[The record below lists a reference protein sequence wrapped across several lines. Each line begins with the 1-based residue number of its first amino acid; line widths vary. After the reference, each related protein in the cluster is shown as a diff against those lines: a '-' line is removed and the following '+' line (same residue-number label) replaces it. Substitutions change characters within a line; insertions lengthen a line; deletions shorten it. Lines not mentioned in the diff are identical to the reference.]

1 MIEKNIIREAKKIL
15 SLEIQGLI
23 DLRGIINKNFVQ
35 AIKLLHSTK
44 GRVIVSGIGKSGHI
58 ANKISSTLSS
68 LGTPSQFI
76 HPAEASHGDLGVI
89 TKNDT
94 VIIISNSG
102 DTPELNDLILH
113 VKRFSIPLIGI
124 VKNKKSTLAKSSNIV
139 VMLPK
144 SKEACLIGL
153 APTTSTTAALALGD
167 TIAISLM
174 KLKNFSTNH
183 FKQLHPGGII
193 GKSLLKVKD
202 LMHTGNKIPLV
213 NKNKNI
219 KTILNIMTKKSLGS
233 VGILNNK
240 KQLIGIITDGD
251 IRRNFGKANVISEK
265 IMNKKP
271 ITTTKDTLVVEA
283 IEIMN
288 EKKITCLFV
297 SEKNIRKNGIIKPI
311 GILHIHDCLRAGIM

>member
-1 MIEKNIIREAKKIL
+1 MIEKDIIREAKKIL

-102 DTPELNDLILH
+102 DTPELNDLISH
-113 VKRFSIPLIGI
+113 VKRFSISLIGI

-139 VMLPK
+139 VMLPE
-144 SKEACLIGL
+144 SKEACHIGL

-202 LMHTGNKIPLV
+202 LMHTGNKIPLA
-213 NKNKNI
+213 NKSKNI
-219 KTILNIMTKKSLGS
+219 KLILNIMTKKSLGS
-233 VGILNNK
+233 VGILNNR

-265 IMNKKP
+265 IMNRKP
-271 ITTTKDTLVVEA
+271 ITTTKNTLVVEA

-297 SEKNIRKNGIIKPI
+297 SEKNIGKNGIIKPI